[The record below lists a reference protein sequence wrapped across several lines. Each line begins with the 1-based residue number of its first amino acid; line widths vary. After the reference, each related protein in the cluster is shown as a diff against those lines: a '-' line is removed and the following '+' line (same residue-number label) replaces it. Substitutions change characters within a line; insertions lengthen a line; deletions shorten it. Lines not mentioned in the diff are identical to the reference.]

1 MSSHFGRAIITAC
14 LFFSVS
20 ANAQVSLKD
29 LKGTTPF
36 EMKGYKTSD
45 IISDEKT
52 LKSLCPYY
60 VRKII
65 KTGNGVCL
73 SVGTFAGIENIG
85 LYYEFKDYRIYNV
98 MSDFPLSDYTTIK
111 NALREK
117 YGAPTEESESV
128 ATNGFGAQFQQVR
141 TVWGFSD
148 GILMISRIAG
158 KIDRSNF
165 RFINSEEIDALD
177 QKPKVDF

>member
-1 MSSHFGRAIITAC
+1 MSSHFGKAIITAC
-14 LFFSVS
+14 LFFSAS
-20 ANAQVSLKD
+20 ANAQESLKD

-45 IISDEKT
+45 TISDENA
-52 LKSLCPYY
+52 LKSLCSHY

-65 KTGNGVCL
+65 KTGNGTCA
-73 SVGTFAGIENIG
+73 SVGTFAGIEGIG
-85 LYYEFKDYRIYNV
+85 LYYEFKDYRIYSL

-117 YGAPTEESESV
+117 YGTPTKEFESI

-148 GILMISRIAG
+148 GILIISRISS
-158 KIDRSNF
+158 KIGRSSF
-165 RFINSEEIDALD
+165 KFVNSEEIDALD
-177 QKPKVDF
+177 QQPKVDF